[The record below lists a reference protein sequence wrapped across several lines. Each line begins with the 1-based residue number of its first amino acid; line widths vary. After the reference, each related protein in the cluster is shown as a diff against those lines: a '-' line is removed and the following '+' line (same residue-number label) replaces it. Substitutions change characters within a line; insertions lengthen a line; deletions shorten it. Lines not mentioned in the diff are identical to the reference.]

1 VVCLPVAL
9 VLWLPLGIAVSL
21 LVGVGYG
28 FFVPLI
34 ATFEATGDNAIDK
47 LSHYF
52 LVIVFYMLVHFFFL
66 GKCLPNSVFKINT
79 CDNFGNSM
87 VDIPSFTF

>member
-1 VVCLPVAL
+1 MVLKILMLVCLPVPL
-9 VLWLPLGIAVSL
+9 LLWLPFGALGNL

-34 ATFEATGDNAIDK
+34 ATFEASGENAIDK

-52 LVIVFYMLVHFFFL
+52 LVIVF
-66 GKCLPNSVFKINT
+66 
-79 CDNFGNSM
+79 
-87 VDIPSFTF
+87 